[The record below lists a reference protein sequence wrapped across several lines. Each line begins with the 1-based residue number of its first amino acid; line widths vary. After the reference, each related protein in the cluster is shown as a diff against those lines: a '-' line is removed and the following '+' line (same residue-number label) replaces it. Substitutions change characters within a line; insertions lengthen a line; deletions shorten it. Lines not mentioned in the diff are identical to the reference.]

1 MLEHLGMRKG
11 IEIGVERGDF
21 AKHTLSRWPSC
32 VRYVCLD
39 AWRPLKNYVD
49 DANVNADAQQAN
61 FDETREKL
69 KPWAH
74 KVEFVRA
81 LSSEAVDRFH
91 DGEFDYAY
99 VDARHD
105 FVGVMEDLENY
116 YPKVRPGGIL
126 AGHDYVTAAEAFFHG
141 GATYKQYNDWTVGA
155 DGTVASLGSHAMGAV
170 KAAVDLFAQRR
181 GLQVIVTY
189 RENMWNSWYLR
200 KPAVLLPPPPRGSA
214 VGPSTV
220 SHSGSISMSLLGLV
234 TEAVRARGEEAVRES
249 VAAFLSGA

>member
-1 MLEHLGMRKG
+1 M
-11 IEIGVERGDF
+11 
-21 AKHTLSRWPSC
+21 
-32 VRYVCLD
+32 
-39 AWRPLKNYVD
+39 KNYVD

-126 AGHDYVTAAEAFFHG
+126 AGHDYVTAAEAFFTEVPRTSSTTTG
-141 GATYKQYNDWTVGA
+141 RSGP
-155 DGTVASLGSHAMGAV
+155 M
-170 KAAVDLFAQRR
+170 AQ
-181 GLQVIVTY
+181 
-189 RENMWNSWYLR
+189 W
-200 KPAVLLPPPPRGSA
+200 PRSA
-214 VGPSTV
+214 RMPWGPSRQPLT
-220 SHSGSISMSLLGLV
+220 SSRKGAGSK
-234 TEAVRARGEEAVRES
+234 
-249 VAAFLSGA
+249 